1 MEKPFFVSHTAGLV
15 FDEPKDWYQY
25 VQQHGYT
32 AKEVVLESNGFK
44 WNIHNCCLNPKRTEI
59 IKNMTVS
66 PYEEFIISTAQRAD
80 NLWVYGCHYNGILSD
95 IWAGGGCG
103 TVYDSDTFN
112 TEDDAIKGALKE
124 MLKNK
129 DLTPK
134 FRSIIQTEYNKRR
147 IVQLTLF

>member
-1 MEKPFFVSHTAGLV
+1 MA
-15 FDEPKDWYQY
+15 
-25 VQQHGYT
+25 
-32 AKEVVLESNGFK
+32 
-44 WNIHNCCLNPKRTEI
+44 
-59 IKNMTVS
+59 VS
-66 PYEEFIISTAQRAD
+66 PYEEFTISTAQRAD

-103 TVYDSDTFN
+103 TVYDGDTFS

-124 MLKNK
+124 MLGNK

>member
-59 IKNMTVS
+59 KRS
-66 PYEEFIISTAQRAD
+66 
-80 NLWVYGCHYNGILSD
+80 
-95 IWAGGGCG
+95 
-103 TVYDSDTFN
+103 
-112 TEDDAIKGALKE
+112 IKGDARKQRPCPEISLNHSNRIQQKAHRTINII
-124 MLKNK
+124 LIL
-129 DLTPK
+129 LTCNPCNICK
-134 FRSIIQTEYNKRR
+134 KLLIFAM
-147 IVQLTLF
+147 F